1 MSVAPHSISSS
12 RLDARFSNT
21 KRCPTCPNQVPKNF
35 LPDQKC
41 SVCLHLGDFRAR
53 LAVEDFEVLVAEEM
67 ETV

>member
-12 RLDARFSNT
+12 RPHARFNNT

-35 LPDQKC
+35 LPDQNC
-41 SVCLHLGDFRAR
+41 SVCLHLGDFRAL
-53 LAVEDFEVLVAEEM
+53 LAVEDLEVLVAEEM